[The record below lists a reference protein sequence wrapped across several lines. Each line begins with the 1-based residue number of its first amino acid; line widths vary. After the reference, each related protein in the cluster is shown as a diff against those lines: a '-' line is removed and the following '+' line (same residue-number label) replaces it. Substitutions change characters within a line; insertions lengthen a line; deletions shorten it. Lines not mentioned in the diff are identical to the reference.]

1 MKGGGADVMGQIATL
16 GRLGLVTRAG
26 TGDGEMGGEK
36 WRANVGWEVVRGLG
50 RAVGCEVENYLAE

>member
-1 MKGGGADVMGQIATL
+1 MGQIATL